1 MAGLRA
7 RVLGV
12 AVIGG
17 VAFWL
22 ATARPGHLFGIDT
35 GHIGVLALI
44 GCLWLSLWWLSK
56 VPVEDLDATASPAE
70 WEAWIG
76 LVFLGLA
83 ITWFLIKLPMFVVDG
98 PITAHPDAAW
108 AGRNVVMLVVA
119 WLVISSVLGRRWRG
133 RAQVDERDRLIAA
146 RACSCGRTALLVL
159 LAVLAGTLGFSPTD
173 RLQWAT
179 PVMLAHLLILAM
191 MLAHWLEI
199 AVQAVSYW
207 RERH

>member
-17 VAFWL
+17 IAFWL

-35 GHIGVLALI
+35 GHIGVLAMI
-44 GCLWLSLWWLSK
+44 GCLWLSMWWLSR
-56 VPVEDLDATASPAE
+56 VPADEMAAAASPAE

-76 LVFLGLA
+76 LVFLGMA
-83 ITWFLIKLPMFVVDG
+83 IGWFLLKLPLFAVEG
-98 PITAHPDAAW
+98 PISEHPGVARG
-108 AGRNVVMLVVA
+108 GRNVVMLVIA
-119 WLVISSVLGRRWRG
+119 WLVISSVLGQRWRG

-146 RACSCGRTALLVL
+146 GACRRGRTALLVQLAILAGL
-159 LAVLAGTLGFSPTD
+159 LAFSPAD

-191 MLAHWLEI
+191 MLAHWLEL

>member
-1 MAGLRA
+1 MNGRPGW
-7 RVLGV
+7 VLSV
-12 AVIGG
+12 ALVGG

-35 GHIGVLALI
+35 GHIGVLTLI
-44 GCLWLSLWWLSK
+44 GCLWLSLWWLSR
-56 VPVEDLDATASPAE
+56 VSADDLEAAASPAE

-83 ITWFLIKLPMFVVDG
+83 IAWFLIKLPMFVVDG
-98 PITAHPDAAW
+98 PITAHRGAAW

-146 RACSCGRTALLVL
+146 RACSWGRTALLVL

-191 MLAHWLEI
+191 MLAHWLEL